1 MKDVEDFKDKRKDEL
16 KDLYNERNRLYYKRK
31 SITEDAEKD
40 GVTEDIIKV
49 TEKIKN
55 AKKELYYCDNL
66 IERSTQI
73 RENVMYIEKEKW
85 KKQNEK
91 EQKKKDKKKIR

>member
-1 MKDVEDFKDKRKDEL
+1 
-16 KDLYNERNRLYYKRK
+16 LYYKRK
-31 SITEDAEKD
+31 AITEATEKD
-40 GVTEDIIKV
+40 TVTEDIIKV

-55 AKKELYYCDNL
+55 TKKELFYCDNL

-73 RENVMYIEKEKW
+73 RENVKCIEEEKW

-91 EQKKKDKKKIR
+91 EQKMEAQERSFKENFTQL